1 MSVQEYLRRVLSMC
15 DFLEGDDIKMQE
27 ELKIHGEER
36 LRRKLEDCIEELDKL
51 IEDPCL
57 ERMSHWQRNE
67 IKDRLRRR
75 IVRAREL
82 MGGQP
87 RLELMLAERAYEG
100 ERITVVLSIRNPRIT
115 ALRASLIKEG
125 DLDIEPPFPQEV
137 EVPPLSTKFLKSFAG
152 VSGSGL
158 KSLTLMLI
166 EGKDTFTIES
176 SIEVLE
182 FKVDLEALP
191 KVDSIGDGEAKVSV
205 ELRNRGSVP
214 LTILLPSGELLL
226 EVGEIRKV
234 ELTGRVRTDGL
245 VEVDPIPYLDPRGD
259 RHELHIGDLKVEAKP
274 IARPPELELPER
286 GAEEVG
292 RSETVSLDLDEIFSV
307 IAKHVI
313 AAFLGKLIGEHFPER
328 KEYRKP
334 VYVEGLPYE
343 KRGEITVIFEDPLA
357 VVEEDR
363 GDYVLIRKAKIAELE
378 HVVTAEAARR
388 LMENFRVALDS
399 LMSIWR
405 PFPEARLSRR
415 ECAFYES
422 LKGIAKKEKRSIEE
436 ISKVLPV
443 NFYIEYTIHRGR
455 ISKKTLLKV
464 YAGACSRTEILLDR
478 GKDDKPMSIADALS
492 YLGLSVPTE
501 YPAVFLLASPT
512 GWDPS
517 AVNMAR
523 GTSGKVLY
531 ILVDLKTGEIYHNQ
545 QEDISRSI
553 FRALSEIMG
562 YTAEPLVPGEEIS
575 KLDEML
581 LSGAITEEEY
591 KEAQKRLLKLI

>member
-75 IVRAREL
+75 IMRAREL

-226 EVGEIRKV
+226 EVGE
-234 ELTGRVRTDGL
+234 G
-245 VEVDPIPYLDPRGD
+245 
-259 RHELHIGDLKVEAKP
+259 
-274 IARPPELELPER
+274 
-286 GAEEVG
+286 
-292 RSETVSLDLDEIFSV
+292 
-307 IAKHVI
+307 
-313 AAFLGKLIGEHFPER
+313 
-328 KEYRKP
+328 
-334 VYVEGLPYE
+334 
-343 KRGEITVIFEDPLA
+343 
-357 VVEEDR
+357 
-363 GDYVLIRKAKIAELE
+363 
-378 HVVTAEAARR
+378 
-388 LMENFRVALDS
+388 
-399 LMSIWR
+399 
-405 PFPEARLSRR
+405 
-415 ECAFYES
+415 
-422 LKGIAKKEKRSIEE
+422 
-436 ISKVLPV
+436 
-443 NFYIEYTIHRGR
+443 
-455 ISKKTLLKV
+455 
-464 YAGACSRTEILLDR
+464 
-478 GKDDKPMSIADALS
+478 
-492 YLGLSVPTE
+492 
-501 YPAVFLLASPT
+501 
-512 GWDPS
+512 
-517 AVNMAR
+517 
-523 GTSGKVLY
+523 
-531 ILVDLKTGEIYHNQ
+531 
-545 QEDISRSI
+545 
-553 FRALSEIMG
+553 
-562 YTAEPLVPGEEIS
+562 
-575 KLDEML
+575 
-581 LSGAITEEEY
+581 
-591 KEAQKRLLKLI
+591 